1 MKSELPPC
9 IFNIY
14 KPAGISSYDVLRHF
28 KKNLNYKFSKVGHF
42 GTLDP
47 FAEGVL
53 LIAFSRASRLNN
65 YVHDELTKTYIA
77 DGVLGLETE
86 TGDLT
91 VEPHNEDK
99 SQYLKEEI
107 SKFSKEF
114 IEERLKEKFLGDYW
128 QAPHKFS
135 AAKLDGK
142 KLYEYAREG
151 VEVKK
156 EKKLRKVFKIEVISY
171 NFPKL
176 TIRFEVSS
184 GTYIRTLFSDCAN
197 YLGTL
202 GTLEKLYR
210 EKVGPISMENSI
222 KQDQWPIKSEEWD
235 WQEYAVPM
243 TELLP
248 LEKIELPE
256 TQVKSLANGIAVSF
270 DKEVGEN
277 QLCWATHKSRSPL
290 ALTIVKNQRLQPVIN
305 FSNCQ

>member
-9 IFNIY
+9 VFNIY
-14 KPAGISSYDVLRHF
+14 KPAGITSYDVLRHF
-28 KKNLNYKFSKVGHF
+28 KRNLDYKFSKVGHF

-65 YVHDELTKTYIA
+65 YVHEGLNKTYIA
-77 DGVLGLETE
+77 DGILGLETD

-91 VEPHNEDK
+91 VEPRNKDESD
-99 SQYLKEEI
+99 YLNNEI
-107 SKFSKEF
+107 SQFSKEF
-114 IEERLKEKFLGDYW
+114 IEERLNEKFLGDYW

-135 AAKLDGK
+135 AAKFEGK

-156 EKKLRKVFKIEVISY
+156 EKKLRKVYKIEILDY
-171 NFPKL
+171 QFPKL
-176 TIRFEVSS
+176 KIRFEASS

-210 EKVGPISMENSI
+210 EKIGSISMDESL
-222 KQDQWPIKSEEWD
+222 KKEQWPLKGEGWD
-235 WQEYAVPM
+235 WKQFAIPM
-243 TELLP
+243 TGLLP
-248 LEKIELPE
+248 FAQVQLPPK
-256 TQVKSLANGIAVSF
+256 QVSSLSHGVAVSF
-270 DKEVGEN
+270 EGSVAEDD
-277 QLCWATHKSRSPL
+277 LCWAVNNSSHPL
-290 ALTIVKNQRLQPVIN
+290 ALGIVKNQRIKPLVN
-305 FSNCQ
+305 FSS